1 MIHLLKTAAL
11 GATVGDALL
20 LTVAAMQSAPVT
32 AGDLGAGGLAGAAT
46 SVAVLWAWKGIT
58 DERIKRIEDTKA
70 DKEDVRQQSDLLKEV
85 REDVKW
91 LIKHKRGN
99 GDDRP

>member
-1 MIHLLKTAAL
+1 MTTITVKFAAL
-11 GATVGDALL
+11 GAAITDAALI
-20 LTVAAMQSAPVT
+20 VAAAAQDLPLS

-91 LIKHKRGN
+91 LIKQKRGE
-99 GDDRP
+99 